1 MAEETWA
8 GKWARAIRLFLSRNI
23 PGERE
28 GQRPLASVGFATQI
42 RGALRS
48 MSCPL
53 RALSAKLLAQK
64 ATLRIK
70 ERMSQSDTDKPCTT
84 AHLLPSTGRS
94 LPIAMLRGRE
104 AIMAPYRQML
114 SKIGVTEQQWRV
126 MRVLD
131 ERGRM
136 DPKEIAEAACLLNPS
151 LTRIMQLLEKKGL
164 IARKGNPED
173 RRRVHVEITAA
184 GRDMLVAAQPES
196 LEIAEKLRARV
207 GQDKLDELLD
217 LLNSLA
223 ENGLE

>member
-1 MAEETWA
+1 
-8 GKWARAIRLFLSRNI
+8 
-23 PGERE
+23 
-28 GQRPLASVGFATQI
+28 
-42 RGALRS
+42 
-48 MSCPL
+48 
-53 RALSAKLLAQK
+53 
-64 ATLRIK
+64 
-70 ERMSQSDTDKPCTT
+70 
-84 AHLLPSTGRS
+84 
-94 LPIAMLRGRE
+94 
-104 AIMAPYRQML
+104 MAPYRQML
-114 SKIGVTEQQWRV
+114 SKIVVTEQQWRV

>member
-1 MAEETWA
+1 
-8 GKWARAIRLFLSRNI
+8 
-23 PGERE
+23 
-28 GQRPLASVGFATQI
+28 
-42 RGALRS
+42 
-48 MSCPL
+48 
-53 RALSAKLLAQK
+53 
-64 ATLRIK
+64 
-70 ERMSQSDTDKPCTT
+70 
-84 AHLLPSTGRS
+84 
-94 LPIAMLRGRE
+94 
-104 AIMAPYRQML
+104 MAPYRQML

-136 DPKEIAEAACLLNPS
+136 DPKEIAEAAFLLNPS

>member
-1 MAEETWA
+1 
-8 GKWARAIRLFLSRNI
+8 
-23 PGERE
+23 
-28 GQRPLASVGFATQI
+28 
-42 RGALRS
+42 
-48 MSCPL
+48 
-53 RALSAKLLAQK
+53 
-64 ATLRIK
+64 
-70 ERMSQSDTDKPCTT
+70 
-84 AHLLPSTGRS
+84 
-94 LPIAMLRGRE
+94 
-104 AIMAPYRQML
+104 MAPYRQML
-114 SKIGVTEQQWRV
+114 STIGVTEQQWRV

-131 ERGRM
+131 ARGRM

>member
-1 MAEETWA
+1 
-8 GKWARAIRLFLSRNI
+8 
-23 PGERE
+23 
-28 GQRPLASVGFATQI
+28 
-42 RGALRS
+42 
-48 MSCPL
+48 
-53 RALSAKLLAQK
+53 
-64 ATLRIK
+64 
-70 ERMSQSDTDKPCTT
+70 
-84 AHLLPSTGRS
+84 
-94 LPIAMLRGRE
+94 
-104 AIMAPYRQML
+104 MAPYRQML

-164 IARKGNPED
+164 IARKGNTED
-173 RRRVHVEITAA
+173 RRRVHVEITAT

>member
-1 MAEETWA
+1 
-8 GKWARAIRLFLSRNI
+8 
-23 PGERE
+23 
-28 GQRPLASVGFATQI
+28 
-42 RGALRS
+42 
-48 MSCPL
+48 
-53 RALSAKLLAQK
+53 
-64 ATLRIK
+64 
-70 ERMSQSDTDKPCTT
+70 
-84 AHLLPSTGRS
+84 
-94 LPIAMLRGRE
+94 
-104 AIMAPYRQML
+104 MAPYRQML

-196 LEIAEKLRARV
+196 FEIAEKLRARV

>member
-1 MAEETWA
+1 
-8 GKWARAIRLFLSRNI
+8 
-23 PGERE
+23 
-28 GQRPLASVGFATQI
+28 
-42 RGALRS
+42 
-48 MSCPL
+48 
-53 RALSAKLLAQK
+53 
-64 ATLRIK
+64 
-70 ERMSQSDTDKPCTT
+70 
-84 AHLLPSTGRS
+84 
-94 LPIAMLRGRE
+94 
-104 AIMAPYRQML
+104 MAPYRQML

-173 RRRVHVEITAA
+173 RRRVHVEITAT

>member
-1 MAEETWA
+1 
-8 GKWARAIRLFLSRNI
+8 
-23 PGERE
+23 
-28 GQRPLASVGFATQI
+28 
-42 RGALRS
+42 
-48 MSCPL
+48 
-53 RALSAKLLAQK
+53 
-64 ATLRIK
+64 
-70 ERMSQSDTDKPCTT
+70 
-84 AHLLPSTGRS
+84 
-94 LPIAMLRGRE
+94 
-104 AIMAPYRQML
+104 MAPYRQML

-164 IARKGNPED
+164 IARIGNPED

>member
-1 MAEETWA
+1 
-8 GKWARAIRLFLSRNI
+8 
-23 PGERE
+23 
-28 GQRPLASVGFATQI
+28 
-42 RGALRS
+42 
-48 MSCPL
+48 
-53 RALSAKLLAQK
+53 
-64 ATLRIK
+64 
-70 ERMSQSDTDKPCTT
+70 
-84 AHLLPSTGRS
+84 
-94 LPIAMLRGRE
+94 
-104 AIMAPYRQML
+104 MAPYRQML

-217 LLNSLA
+217 LLSSLA

>member
-1 MAEETWA
+1 
-8 GKWARAIRLFLSRNI
+8 
-23 PGERE
+23 
-28 GQRPLASVGFATQI
+28 
-42 RGALRS
+42 
-48 MSCPL
+48 
-53 RALSAKLLAQK
+53 
-64 ATLRIK
+64 
-70 ERMSQSDTDKPCTT
+70 
-84 AHLLPSTGRS
+84 
-94 LPIAMLRGRE
+94 
-104 AIMAPYRQML
+104 MAPYRQML

-196 LEIAEKLRARV
+196 LEIAEKLRSRV

>member
-1 MAEETWA
+1 
-8 GKWARAIRLFLSRNI
+8 
-23 PGERE
+23 
-28 GQRPLASVGFATQI
+28 
-42 RGALRS
+42 
-48 MSCPL
+48 
-53 RALSAKLLAQK
+53 
-64 ATLRIK
+64 
-70 ERMSQSDTDKPCTT
+70 
-84 AHLLPSTGRS
+84 
-94 LPIAMLRGRE
+94 
-104 AIMAPYRQML
+104 MAPYRQML

-173 RRRVHVEITAA
+173 RRRVHVEITTA

>member
-1 MAEETWA
+1 
-8 GKWARAIRLFLSRNI
+8 
-23 PGERE
+23 
-28 GQRPLASVGFATQI
+28 
-42 RGALRS
+42 
-48 MSCPL
+48 
-53 RALSAKLLAQK
+53 
-64 ATLRIK
+64 
-70 ERMSQSDTDKPCTT
+70 
-84 AHLLPSTGRS
+84 
-94 LPIAMLRGRE
+94 
-104 AIMAPYRQML
+104 MAPYRQML

>member
-1 MAEETWA
+1 
-8 GKWARAIRLFLSRNI
+8 
-23 PGERE
+23 
-28 GQRPLASVGFATQI
+28 
-42 RGALRS
+42 
-48 MSCPL
+48 
-53 RALSAKLLAQK
+53 
-64 ATLRIK
+64 
-70 ERMSQSDTDKPCTT
+70 
-84 AHLLPSTGRS
+84 
-94 LPIAMLRGRE
+94 
-104 AIMAPYRQML
+104 MAPYRQML

-173 RRRVHVEITAA
+173 RRRVHVEITAT

-223 ENGLE
+223 ENGL

>member
-1 MAEETWA
+1 
-8 GKWARAIRLFLSRNI
+8 
-23 PGERE
+23 
-28 GQRPLASVGFATQI
+28 
-42 RGALRS
+42 
-48 MSCPL
+48 
-53 RALSAKLLAQK
+53 
-64 ATLRIK
+64 
-70 ERMSQSDTDKPCTT
+70 
-84 AHLLPSTGRS
+84 
-94 LPIAMLRGRE
+94 
-104 AIMAPYRQML
+104 MAPYRQML

-217 LLNSLA
+217 LLNSLE

>member
-1 MAEETWA
+1 
-8 GKWARAIRLFLSRNI
+8 
-23 PGERE
+23 
-28 GQRPLASVGFATQI
+28 
-42 RGALRS
+42 
-48 MSCPL
+48 
-53 RALSAKLLAQK
+53 
-64 ATLRIK
+64 
-70 ERMSQSDTDKPCTT
+70 
-84 AHLLPSTGRS
+84 
-94 LPIAMLRGRE
+94 
-104 AIMAPYRQML
+104 MAPYRQML

-173 RRRVHVEITAA
+173 RRRVHVELTTA

>member
-1 MAEETWA
+1 
-8 GKWARAIRLFLSRNI
+8 
-23 PGERE
+23 
-28 GQRPLASVGFATQI
+28 
-42 RGALRS
+42 
-48 MSCPL
+48 
-53 RALSAKLLAQK
+53 
-64 ATLRIK
+64 
-70 ERMSQSDTDKPCTT
+70 
-84 AHLLPSTGRS
+84 
-94 LPIAMLRGRE
+94 
-104 AIMAPYRQML
+104 MAPYRQML

-196 LEIAEKLRARV
+196 LEIAEKLCARV

>member
-1 MAEETWA
+1 
-8 GKWARAIRLFLSRNI
+8 
-23 PGERE
+23 
-28 GQRPLASVGFATQI
+28 
-42 RGALRS
+42 
-48 MSCPL
+48 
-53 RALSAKLLAQK
+53 
-64 ATLRIK
+64 
-70 ERMSQSDTDKPCTT
+70 
-84 AHLLPSTGRS
+84 
-94 LPIAMLRGRE
+94 
-104 AIMAPYRQML
+104 MAPYRQML

-136 DPKEIAEAACLLNPS
+136 DPKEIAETACLLNPS

>member
-1 MAEETWA
+1 MA
-8 GKWARAIRLFLSRNI
+8 
-23 PGERE
+23 
-28 GQRPLASVGFATQI
+28 
-42 RGALRS
+42 
-48 MSCPL
+48 
-53 RALSAKLLAQK
+53 
-64 ATLRIK
+64 
-70 ERMSQSDTDKPCTT
+70 
-84 AHLLPSTGRS
+84 H
-94 LPIAMLRGRE
+94 
-104 AIMAPYRQML
+104 YRQML

>member
-1 MAEETWA
+1 
-8 GKWARAIRLFLSRNI
+8 
-23 PGERE
+23 
-28 GQRPLASVGFATQI
+28 
-42 RGALRS
+42 
-48 MSCPL
+48 
-53 RALSAKLLAQK
+53 
-64 ATLRIK
+64 
-70 ERMSQSDTDKPCTT
+70 
-84 AHLLPSTGRS
+84 
-94 LPIAMLRGRE
+94 MLRGRE

>member
-1 MAEETWA
+1 
-8 GKWARAIRLFLSRNI
+8 
-23 PGERE
+23 
-28 GQRPLASVGFATQI
+28 
-42 RGALRS
+42 
-48 MSCPL
+48 
-53 RALSAKLLAQK
+53 
-64 ATLRIK
+64 
-70 ERMSQSDTDKPCTT
+70 
-84 AHLLPSTGRS
+84 
-94 LPIAMLRGRE
+94 
-104 AIMAPYRQML
+104 MAPYRQML

-184 GRDMLVAAQPES
+184 GREMLVAAQPES

>member
-1 MAEETWA
+1 
-8 GKWARAIRLFLSRNI
+8 
-23 PGERE
+23 
-28 GQRPLASVGFATQI
+28 
-42 RGALRS
+42 
-48 MSCPL
+48 
-53 RALSAKLLAQK
+53 
-64 ATLRIK
+64 
-70 ERMSQSDTDKPCTT
+70 
-84 AHLLPSTGRS
+84 
-94 LPIAMLRGRE
+94 
-104 AIMAPYRQML
+104 MAPYRQML

-126 MRVLD
+126 MRVRD

>member
-1 MAEETWA
+1 
-8 GKWARAIRLFLSRNI
+8 
-23 PGERE
+23 
-28 GQRPLASVGFATQI
+28 
-42 RGALRS
+42 
-48 MSCPL
+48 
-53 RALSAKLLAQK
+53 
-64 ATLRIK
+64 
-70 ERMSQSDTDKPCTT
+70 
-84 AHLLPSTGRS
+84 
-94 LPIAMLRGRE
+94 
-104 AIMAPYRQML
+104 MAPYRQML

-164 IARKGNPED
+164 ITRKGNPED